1 MSMVDVLTRVDA
13 ICKKYERYDADKHR
27 GDGDPFSRLYAAV
40 DAEIDAAVEK
50 SARAAKEKNRAASVT
65 MNTDVRRTKARLL
78 EEVVKLQKIATK
90 KVKGLSPEEK
100 ALRADLVAALP
111 HRIQAIH
118 DTHDGGATD
127 QDGGWNARPGIKFDD
142 SSGIPQKHI
151 DFSNNKGIWLCK
163 QVQTDFSS
171 FLDPNSVEKLE
182 EGYFQ
187 TSEQSEQ
194 FSREYEMRRTK
205 QDEGLDFISESLD
218 TLKSLAED
226 MNEEL
231 DRQVPL
237 MDEIDT
243 KVDKANLEIKRTN
256 VRLKQTVNQFRST
269 RNFTIDII
277 LICIILGIATY
288 LYDILSQ

>member
-1 MSMVDVLTRVDA
+1 MSMIDVLTRVDA
-13 ICKKYERYDADKHR
+13 ICNKYERYDADRHW

-50 SARAAKEKNRAASVT
+50 SGRAAKEKNRAASVA
-65 MNTDVRRTKARLL
+65 MNADVRRTKARLL

-90 KVKGLSPEEK
+90 KVKGLPPEEK

-111 HRIQAIH
+111 HRIQAVP
-118 DTHDGGATD
+118 DTHGGGATD
-127 QDGGWNARPGIKFDD
+127 HDGGWNARPGIKFDD
-142 SSGIPQKHI
+142 SS
-151 DFSNNKGIWLCK
+151 
-163 QVQTDFSS
+163 
-171 FLDPNSVEKLE
+171 VEKLE
-182 EGYFQ
+182 EGYFP

-194 FSREYEMRRTK
+194 FRTEYEMRRIK

-218 TLKSLAED
+218 TLKNLNLAED

-231 DRQVPL
+231 DRQAPL

-269 RNFTIDII
+269 RNFLIDII

-288 LYDILSQ
+288 LYE

>member
-1 MSMVDVLTRVDA
+1 MSMIDVLTRVDA
-13 ICKKYERYDADKHR
+13 ICKKYERYDADKH
-27 GDGDPFSRLYAAV
+27 GGGGGGDPFSRLYAAV

-50 SARAAKEKNRAASVT
+50 SARAAKEKNRAAAVA
-65 MNTDVRRTKARLL
+65 MNADVRKSKARLL
-78 EEVVKLQKIATK
+78 EEVVKLQKIAAK

-100 ALRADLVAALP
+100 ALRADLLAALP
-111 HRIQAIH
+111 HRIQAIP
-118 DTHDGGATD
+118 DTHDGE
-127 QDGGWNARPGIKFDD
+127 QDAGWNARPGIKFDD
-142 SSGIPQKHI
+142 YSAA
-151 DFSNNKGIWLCK
+151 
-163 QVQTDFSS
+163 
-171 FLDPNSVEKLE
+171 KLE

-194 FSREYEMRRTK
+194 FRREYEMRRIK
-205 QDEGLDFISESLD
+205 QDEGLDFISEGLD
-218 TLKSLAED
+218 TLKNLAED

-256 VRLKQTVNQFRST
+256 VRLKQTVSQFRST
-269 RNFTIDII
+269 RNFTIDIL

-288 LYDILSQ
+288 LYK

>member
-1 MSMVDVLTRVDA
+1 MIDVLTRVDA
-13 ICKKYERYDADKHR
+13 ICKKYERYDADRHR

-50 SARAAKEKNRAASVT
+50 SDRAAREKNRAAAVA
-65 MNTDVRRTKARLL
+65 MNADVRRTKARLL

-111 HRIQAIH
+111 HRIQAIP
-118 DTHDGGATD
+118 DTHDGGATY
-127 QDGGWNARPGIKFDD
+127 QDSGDWNARPGIKFDD
-142 SSGIPQKHI
+142 S
-151 DFSNNKGIWLCK
+151 
-163 QVQTDFSS
+163 
-171 FLDPNSVEKLE
+171 SVEKLE

-194 FSREYEMRRTK
+194 FRREYEMRRIK

-218 TLKSLAED
+218 TLKNLAED

-231 DRQVPL
+231 DRQAPL

-243 KVDKANLEIKRTN
+243 KVDKANIEIKRTN

-277 LICIILGIATY
+277 LICIILGIAAY
-288 LYDILSQ
+288 LYE

>member
-1 MSMVDVLTRVDA
+1 MSMIDVLTRVDA

-65 MNTDVRRTKARLL
+65 MNADVRRTKARLL

-111 HRIQAIH
+111 HRIQAIP

-127 QDGGWNARPGIKFDD
+127 QDGGWNARLGIKFDD
-142 SSGIPQKHI
+142 S
-151 DFSNNKGIWLCK
+151 
-163 QVQTDFSS
+163 
-171 FLDPNSVEKLE
+171 SVEKLE

-194 FSREYEMRRTK
+194 FRREYEMRRTK
-205 QDEGLDFISESLD
+205 QAGFLDEGLDFISESLD
-218 TLKSLAED
+218 TLKNLAED

-231 DRQVPL
+231 DRQAPL

-269 RNFTIDII
+269 RNFIIDIM

-288 LYDILSQ
+288 LYE